1 MKPVRVLLV
10 LLWAQGLVLAC
21 GSQPMTAPSS
31 SAVAPLDTA
40 PAYLQ
45 RGDTF
50 ADRHEY
56 DRAIADYTQAIHLQP
71 DYAEAYNNRGYA
83 YYWQG
88 QYPNA
93 IADYDRAIALRPT
106 YPYAYNNRGAAYMAS
121 GDADRAIPD
130 FNQALQQQPDLVQA
144 YTNRGN
150 AYLRMGRFDQAR
162 ADFRHVGGDPLG
174 VLIGACLVPLL
185 LVVLVVGLLRRRVRS
200 QARRN
205 RMAAER

>member
-1 MKPVRVLLV
+1 MKPVQVLLV
-10 LLWAQGLVLAC
+10 LLCAPGLVLAC
-21 GSQPMTAPSS
+21 GSQPVSTPPSSAPS
-31 SAVAPLDTA
+31 PLGTA
-40 PAYLQ
+40 QAYLQ
-45 RGDTF
+45 RGDSY

-121 GDADRAIPD
+121 GDPDRAIPD
-130 FNQALQQQPDLVQA
+130 FDRALQQQPELIQA

-150 AYLRMGRFDQAR
+150 AYLRMGHLDQAR
-162 ADFRHVGGDPLG
+162 ADFRHVGRDPLG
-174 VLIGACLVPLL
+174 WLIGACLVPLL
-185 LVVLVVGLLRRRVRS
+185 VVVLIRRRSMS
-200 QARRN
+200 QAGRN
-205 RMAAER
+205 RTTSER